1 EAVRTALHHGRS
13 LQPPRQ
19 HSPDD
24 RMERHLRSRSH
35 RPCALGVRHGPCG
48 RGPGPSAGDRP
59 DRSHRSR
66 RDDLQAADRNPRGSS
81 RDSPVVAGDADP
93 AVRGTAA
100 LLRIPRVRRA
110 RLSRPHPRSVRA
122 RMRSRMG
129 TAGPQ
134 RPGELR
140 QSRSARGRLGGG
152 ERVLGEPALGEDAQ
166 GTRRRRTHGYTHTR
180 RNRRRLAGA
189 MGQTRERGDPPFDR
203 LIRFPRPS
211 QHHPDERTTGMTT
224 HSGQSGQGPT
234 TTAVGHAQNRNL
246 ALALTLLGT
255 LVVIGTYIAVLLT
268 QPMNLGIDLGHTTL
282 WVMLGYLFGGLLLAA
297 GTLPLIPRSVLA
309 LIPVAI
315 ALNIVIGQIIG
326 NYTPV
331 PLYLDSIGTVMIGV
345 LAGPAAGAFTG
356 IVSNLIWG
364 V

>member
-1 EAVRTALHHGRS
+1 MVIFFF
-13 LQPPRQ
+13 
-19 HSPDD
+19 
-24 RMERHLRSRSH
+24 
-35 RPCALGVRHGPCG
+35 CA
-48 RGPGPSAGDRP
+48 
-59 DRSHRSR
+59 SR
-66 RDDLQAADRNPRGSS
+66 RRHTRSKRDWSSDVCSSDLRAADRNPRGSG

-93 AVRGTAA
+93 AVRGTAV

-110 RLSRPHPRSVRA
+110 RVSRPHPRSVRA

-152 ERVLGEPALGEDAQ
+152 ERVLGDPALGEDAQ

-203 LIRFPRPS
+203 LIRLPRPS

-234 TTAVGHAQNRNL
+234 TTAVGPAQNRNL

-331 PLYLDSIGTVMIGV
+331 PLYL
-345 LAGPAAGAFTG
+345 
-356 IVSNLIWG
+356 
-364 V
+364 